1 MFKNNLIIFYCCFT
15 LLLISFNVESA
26 SIETKRQLLSVLQ
39 SLFGG
44 GSQVESSTLPEPDW
58 SSLNYK
64 ELNPETKEKNISPE
78 ELYAKVE
85 ECVKKCLD
93 QKNNKSNTKLFSF
106 SFRDNCVA
114 KFCDIY

>member
-1 MFKNNLIIFYCCFT
+1 MLKNNLIIFYCFT
-15 LLLISFNVESA
+15 LLVISLNVESA
-26 SIETKRQLLSVLQ
+26 SIEKRQLINVLQ

-58 SSLNYK
+58 NSLNYK
-64 ELNPETKEKNISPE
+64 ELNPETKEKSILPN
-78 ELYAKVE
+78 ELYAKIE

-93 QKNNKSNTKLFSF
+93 QKNKSNTRFSF